1 MASARPLFLA
11 LRPVLSHSGMSRIS
25 LLFLCLLPL
34 AACQKDESVPTAQ
47 ENAQL
52 DDAANLLNGAQE
64 NLETVDDGGLGSVN
78 EDATP

>member
-1 MASARPLFLA
+1 MSVRPLFLD
-11 LRPVLSHSGMSRIS
+11 LGPMLSHSGMTRIS

-64 NLETVDDGGLGSVN
+64 NLDAVDDGGLGAVN
-78 EDATP
+78 EGATP

>member
-1 MASARPLFLA
+1 MSARPLFLTFH
-11 LRPVLSHSGMSRIS
+11 PVLFDFDVNRIL

-64 NLETVDDGGLGSVN
+64 NLEAVDDGGLGSVN
-78 EDATP
+78 EGSAR

>member
-1 MASARPLFLA
+1 MGFRAAPFSCLASGAISF
-11 LRPVLSHSGMSRIS
+11 GMSRIS